1 MQVRQAHP
9 SSHGNPPQCLET
21 SVSDRISRVEAFP
34 LRYPEPNNNGK
45 LRWVTLVRIETEDG
59 ANGWGEAI
67 TGSEDASLAMK
78 VIVDRGFTPRL
89 LNRDPRAVEA
99 IWSEFR
105 ETTYW
110 SGNGGI
116 VTFAISAI
124 DMALWDLVGHL
135 TGLPLYQLLGGR
147 RRDRVRAASSVIF
160 DTADID
166 GIGRQFSDLRA
177 RGYEVLK
184 GGWGHDL
191 SIAFGRDARR
201 DIEIVRTVREAVGP
215 DAEIVVDVVAGAGWT
230 ASHAIRMAREFE
242 PYRLFWLE
250 DALPEGDTAG
260 WARLRAATATP
271 LCTGEKGWTVPHFRG
286 LIEGGSLDIVMLDP
300 GRAEGVTGGRK
311 VIDLA
316 AAAGVAWN
324 AHSWSSALNTAASLH
339 LCAASPNVLV
349 LELKPEPSPMQHEL
363 VADPIEMD
371 GGWIDVRDA
380 PGLGVTVD
388 EGAVRRYVVE

>member
-1 MQVRQAHP
+1 MNDEMIAA
-9 SSHGNPPQCLET
+9 
-21 SVSDRISRVEAFP
+21 VEAVP

-45 LRWVTLVRIETEDG
+45 VRHVTLVRLETAGG
-59 ANGWGEAI
+59 AVGWGEAI
-67 TGSEDASLAMK
+67 TGTEEASIAMK
-78 VIVDRGFTPRL
+78 VVVDRGFAPRL
-89 LNRDPRAVEA
+89 VGRDPRQVEA

-110 SGNGGI
+110 TGNGGI

-124 DMALWDLVGHL
+124 DMALWDL
-135 TGLPLYQLLGGR
+135 TGRLAGVPVYQLLGGKR
-147 RRDRVRAASSVIF
+147 HDRIRAASSVIF
-160 DTADID
+160 DTADIE
-166 GIGRQFSDLRA
+166 GIGRHFAELHA

-191 SIAFGRDARR
+191 SIAFGRDPKR
-201 DIEIVRTVREAVGP
+201 DLDIVRTIREAVGD
-215 DAEIVVDVVAGAGWT
+215 DAEIIVDVVAGSGWD
-230 ASHAIRMAREFE
+230 ANHAIRMARAFE

-250 DALPEGDTAG
+250 DALTEGDVAG

-286 LIEGGSLDIVMLDP
+286 LVGSGSLDIVMLDP
-300 GRAEGVTGGRK
+300 GRAEGVTGTRK
-311 VIDLA
+311 VIEMA
-316 AAAGVAWN
+316 ADAGMSWN

-339 LCAASPNVLV
+339 LAAASSNVLV

-363 VADPIEMD
+363 VTNPIEMRA
-371 GGWIDVRDA
+371 GWIDVRDA

-388 EGAVRRYVVE
+388 EAAVRRYVFD

>member
-1 MQVRQAHP
+1 MTDTIA
-9 SSHGNPPQCLET
+9 
-21 SVSDRISRVEAFP
+21 RVEAFP

-45 LRWVTLVRIETEDG
+45 LRCVTLVRIETTDG
-59 ANGWGEAI
+59 AIGWGEAI

-78 VIVDRGFTPRL
+78 VIVDRGLGLRL
-89 LNRDPRAVEA
+89 VGQDPRAVEA

-135 TGLPLYQLLGGR
+135 TGLPLHQLLGGK

-160 DTADID
+160 DTADIG
-166 GIGRQFSDLRA
+166 GIGRQFADLRA

-191 SIAFGRDARR
+191 SIAFGRDAAR
-201 DIEIVRTVREAVGP
+201 DLEIVRTVRDAAGP
-215 DAEIVVDVVAGAGWT
+215 DAEIIVDVVAGAGWT
-230 ASHAIRMAREFE
+230 ASTAIARARAFE
-242 PYRLFWLE
+242 PYRLYWLE
-250 DALPEGDTAG
+250 DALPEGDLKG
-260 WARLRAATATP
+260 WARLRAATVTP

-286 LIEGGSLDIVMLDP
+286 LIDSGSLDIVMLDP
-300 GRAEGVTGGRK
+300 ARAEGVTGSKK
-311 VIDLA
+311 VIDMA
-316 AAAGVAWN
+316 ADAGLSWN
-324 AHSWSSALNTAASLH
+324 AHAWSSALDTAASLH
-339 LCAASPNVLV
+339 LCAASSNVLV

-363 VADPIEMD
+363 VSDPIEMRD
-371 GGWIDVRDA
+371 GWIEVRDA

-388 EGAVRRYVVE
+388 EAAVRRYLFE

>member
-1 MQVRQAHP
+1 M
-9 SSHGNPPQCLET
+9 NDET
-21 SVSDRISRVEAFP
+21 IAAVEAVP

-45 LRWVTLVRIETEDG
+45 VRHVTLVRLETAGG
-59 ANGWGEAI
+59 AVGWGEAI
-67 TGSEDASLAMK
+67 TGTEEASIAMK
-78 VIVDRGFTPRL
+78 VVIDRGFAPRL
-89 LNRDPRAVEA
+89 VGRDPRQVEA

-110 SGNGGI
+110 TGNGGI

-124 DMALWDLVGHL
+124 DMALWDL
-135 TGLPLYQLLGGR
+135 TGRLAGVPVYQLLGGKR
-147 RRDRVRAASSVIF
+147 HDRIRAASSVIF
-160 DTADID
+160 DTADIE
-166 GIGRQFSDLRA
+166 GIGRQFAELHA

-191 SIAFGRDARR
+191 SIAFGRDPKR
-201 DIEIVRTVREAVGP
+201 DLDIVRTIREAVGD
-215 DAEIVVDVVAGAGWT
+215 DAEIIVDVVAGSGWD
-230 ASHAIRMAREFE
+230 ANHAIRMARAFE

-250 DALPEGDTAG
+250 DALTEGDLAG

-286 LIEGGSLDIVMLDP
+286 LVGSGSLDIVMLDP
-300 GRAEGVTGGRK
+300 GRAEGVTGTRK
-311 VIDLA
+311 VIEMA
-316 AAAGVAWN
+316 ADAGLSWN

-339 LCAASPNVLV
+339 LSAASANVLV

-363 VADPIEMD
+363 VTNPIEMHA
-371 GGWIDVRDA
+371 GWIDVRDA

-388 EGAVRRYVVE
+388 EAAVRRYVFD